1 MTLDVDDIM
10 SDPSSTSSESS
21 FSSDASIED
30 NLADLDAKR
39 DTEEEPD
46 DVADDPDE
54 TSENTGKII
63 QQMRD
68 SFLFSIWHCTSSIG
82 AFDMSHHV
90 HSANLQICGVYR
102 VTHHDGLTPPP
113 C

>member
-39 DTEEEPD
+39 DAEEEPD
-46 DVADDPDE
+46 DVADDDPGE
-54 TSENTGKII
+54 ASENSGKKNSL
-63 QQMRD
+63 D
-68 SFLFSIWHCTSSIG
+68 EEFSSIWQCTSSMRSLCKVSTGWPI
-82 AFDMSHHV
+82 F
-90 HSANLQICGVYR
+90 LQLSLMLPSC
-102 VTHHDGLTPPP
+102 LQN
-113 C
+113 